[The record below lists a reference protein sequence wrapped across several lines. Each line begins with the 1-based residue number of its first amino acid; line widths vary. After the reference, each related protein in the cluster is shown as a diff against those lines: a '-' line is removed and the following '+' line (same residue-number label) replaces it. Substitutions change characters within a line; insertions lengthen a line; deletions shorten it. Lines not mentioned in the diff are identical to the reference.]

1 MKREDDHI
9 EKVKRLLQ
17 SAFPP
22 MDSQLR
28 RDLWPEILKRMTA
41 APIAVPWYDW
51 VLIAV
56 PWYDWALIALLT
68 GWVVAVPQSIL
79 QLLYQF

>member
-1 MKREDDHI
+1 MKREDRHI
-9 EKVKRLLQ
+9 EDLKRLMQ

-22 MDSQLR
+22 MESQLR
-28 RDLWPEILKRMTA
+28 RDLWPEMLKRMTA
-41 APIAVPWYDW
+41 GP
-51 VLIAV
+51 IAV

-68 GWVVAVPQSIL
+68 GWVLAVPQSIL